1 MYCLIV
7 AVVVAEAGRALVGYS
22 YSKKI
27 AVAGAVVA
35 AVAEVEKMTDSMPP
49 VFDRRTGLL
58 AVTATALVKSLV
70 ASVAGPMKPALGLVL
85 A

>member
-35 AVAEVEKMTDSMPP
+35 AVAEVEKMTDSMPGL
-49 VFDRRTGLL
+49 FDRRTGLL